1 MTLQFYSLPTHF
13 SSNSTKRTFCRIPS
27 SCLLI
32 WMSFLGLFLGCSKPR
47 LSFGSVL
54 LKCSL
59 TYLVSSWLLFWAP
72 SCSEKGQ
79 LSHFLTTDVPFTR
92 NSSHLSPLFLWL
104 CWCPSTIL
112 QKTSEQ
118 VSSLNLICCC
128 WKSIV
133 MFWMTELCSN
143 VPCHYPI
150 VWDRQSLHHLH
161 MSHLQK
167 LNLSTAKTHTDS
179 FHLF

>member
-112 QKTSEQ
+112 QKSSEL
-118 VSSLNLICCC
+118 SELNLLLLEIH
-128 WKSIV
+128 
-133 MFWMTELCSN
+133 SN
-143 VPCHYPI
+143 VLDHWTLFKCPMSLSHCL
-150 VWDRQSLHHLH
+150 RQTKPSPSPYVTLTEVDLIHC
-161 MSHLQK
+161 
-167 LNLSTAKTHTDS
+167 
-179 FHLF
+179 